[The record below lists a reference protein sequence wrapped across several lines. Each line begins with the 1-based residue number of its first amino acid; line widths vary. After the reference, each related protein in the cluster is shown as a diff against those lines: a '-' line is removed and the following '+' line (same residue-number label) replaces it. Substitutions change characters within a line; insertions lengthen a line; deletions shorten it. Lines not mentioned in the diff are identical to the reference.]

1 MLSFHKEEESK
12 SLPFKTT
19 AISPLQSLDTSSQ
32 QRQSLDASQRSQL
45 LSDAFNRVFSISND
59 EVDLFQNMVMGKY
72 LSIKRKTV
80 FPTPPP
86 TNEDHMSDLTRR
98 PKTSHS
104 SMRPPM
110 TIYVDG
116 PYGAPSSSI
125 FDHVDHAVLVATG
138 IGVTPFASI
147 LQSIM
152 YKFWEARKQCPNCD
166 HTWSDPGSC
175 ASKSSRQ
182 APGLKKV
189 DFVWINRDQK
199 SFEWFLQLLSQ
210 LEMEQAEYMEA
221 EKHFLDI
228 HLYITSFSPTKSINA
243 VALKLALDLMH
254 QKVNMSFLNSKN

>member
-1 MLSFHKEEESK
+1 MMPTFHKEES
-12 SLPFKTT
+12 SLAFRTT
-19 AISPLQSLDTSSQ
+19 AISPQTQSLDTSQ
-32 QRQSLDASQRSQL
+32 QSLATAAGPALDASQRSQL

-59 EVDLFQNMVMGKY
+59 EVDLVQNMLMDKY
-72 LSIKRKTV
+72 LNHRRKTIYFSPAV
-80 FPTPPP
+80 
-86 TNEDHMSDLTRR
+86 NNEYEDHMTDLTKR

-104 SMRPPM
+104 SMRLPM

-152 YKFWEARKQCPNCD
+152 YKFWEARRQCPKCD

-175 ASKSSRQ
+175 SQRST
-182 APGLKKV
+182 GLKKV
-189 DFVWINRDQK
+189 DFVWINREQK

-210 LEMEQAEYMEA
+210 LEMEQAEYMQA
-221 EKHFLDI
+221 EHHFLDI

-254 QKVNMSFLNSKN
+254 KKVIS